1 MEMVCQIVNEE
12 GRPINDYYYKDL
24 NVAEMSMQDLMDNDY
39 NQYFGVRILTLH
51 NPNNQ

>member
-24 NVAEMSMQDLMDNDY
+24 DVAETICKSLFKDY

-51 NPNNQ
+51 NTHNK

>member
-24 NVAEMSMQDLMDNDY
+24 NVAESLCKTLYNDY
-39 NQYFGVRILTLH
+39 NQYFGVRILTLY
-51 NPNNQ
+51 NPYNK